1 MMPQH
6 TTPRAQ
12 HNRPSA
18 LRRAILARMGRWL
31 REAAASDGA
40 IFARMLAAA
49 RELRA
54 ALEAL

>member
-1 MMPQH
+1 
-6 TTPRAQ
+6 
-12 HNRPSA
+12 
-18 LRRAILARMGRWL
+18 MGRWL

-49 RELRA
+49 RELRT